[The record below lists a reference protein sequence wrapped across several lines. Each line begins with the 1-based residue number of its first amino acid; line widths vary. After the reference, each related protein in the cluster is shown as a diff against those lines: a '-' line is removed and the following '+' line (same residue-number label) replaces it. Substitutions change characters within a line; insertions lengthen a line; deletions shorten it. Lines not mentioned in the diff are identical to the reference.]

1 VVVRGGAIDN
11 VRPVVPRGSHGGPMS
26 LLWLRG
32 DYIDYRSYR
41 TNVAYLR

>member
-1 VVVRGGAIDN
+1 
-11 VRPVVPRGSHGGPMS
+11 MS

-41 TNVAYLR
+41 TEIAYLR